1 MALDEGGGTVKVQRS
16 NVHRCDSG
24 ASPVCTV
31 PARETSW
38 TVPVGELQAWLQQY
52 EQDNQVDLVLKSV
65 NGSRSRKLFDQLV
78 AELATAAGTQAADNE
93 RAAAAA
99 LTLCQQQQQQ
109 P

>member
-16 NVHRCDSG
+16 NLHCCDSG
-24 ASPVCTV
+24 TSPVCTV

-38 TVPVGELQAWLQQY
+38 TLPVGELQAWLQQY

-65 NGSRSRKLFDQLV
+65 NGSRSRKLVDQLI